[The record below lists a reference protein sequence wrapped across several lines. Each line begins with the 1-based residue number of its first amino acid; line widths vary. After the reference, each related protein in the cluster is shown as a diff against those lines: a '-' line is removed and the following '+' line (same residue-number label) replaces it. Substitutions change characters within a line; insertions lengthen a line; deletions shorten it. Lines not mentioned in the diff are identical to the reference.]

1 MSARRGANAFMV
13 IGTAFTASACESE
26 PFTPPPGFESPS
38 PGAVLN
44 LAVGERITLSASAIR
59 GSLEIPGA
67 DASRSYLFVIH
78 DVRSEQG
85 GPTDVRMEVTRVLAT
100 LSREPPSRVRTTSSD
115 AGGSVPRRA
124 GARSDD
130 PFDRWF
136 TTGES
141 DFRTRVAADLRR
153 ASARSAEPRSSGF
166 DPGVRASMAASVP
179 KTGELLEFGSPVE
192 ADGSL
197 ATCTSQSRVT
207 GRVRAV
213 GPHFAIVEDTLVAGP
228 FTSTD
233 FAELLA
239 EIETVAYPVD
249 SAYFGTPHDID
260 ANGRVILLMSGEV
273 NRLGAAGFFTSSDL
287 ALKEDC
293 PTSNEGEV
301 LWMLAPDPAR
311 QFGFDPIP
319 TDLIRARIAGVV
331 VHELQHLIHL
341 ERRVYESGGGLDSAD
356 LVWLN
361 EGLSHIAEEV
371 AGLFAGGLRTGQN
384 YALPDLPTSEGRER
398 FERYHLNDFR
408 FMREYFQDTGGVP
421 LLLDGQVTRGQ
432 LQKARGFG
440 YLFLRWLADQY
451 AGGGAPGLV
460 GTEREQAF
468 FRSLAI
474 GGPDLRQ
481 SVENILGRLSELG
494 IDESWEAL
502 FSAYVAAP
510 ALDDL
515 TQGFN
520 LETELQI
527 LSWDF
532 PQAYE
537 TASRN
542 GFLLDFPSGF
552 PLDPKLILLRTIP
565 FIGFRDDFTLLPS
578 TAAYFRLEGAF
589 ATPVSRVAVTGLDGR
604 ALPPER
610 DVLITIVRTL

>member
-1 MSARRGANAFMV
+1 ML
-13 IGTAFTASACESE
+13 
-26 PFTPPPGFESPS
+26 P
-38 PGAVLN
+38 
-44 LAVGERITLSASAIR
+44 
-59 GSLEIPGA
+59 
-67 DASRSYLFVIH
+67 
-78 DVRSEQG
+78 
-85 GPTDVRMEVTRVLAT
+85 
-100 LSREPPSRVRTTSSD
+100 
-115 AGGSVPRRA
+115 
-124 GARSDD
+124 DD
-130 PFDRWF
+130 PFDSWF
-136 TTGES
+136 GRGET
-141 DFRTRVAADLRR
+141 DFRKRVAADLRR
-153 ASARSAEPRSSGF
+153 ASARSIEPRTSGF
-166 DPGVRASMAASVP
+166 GPGVRASTAASVP
-179 KTGELLEFGSPVE
+179 TVGELLEFGSPVE

-228 FTSTD
+228 FANAD

-249 SAYFGTPHDID
+249 SAYFGTPKDID
-260 ANGRVILLMSGEV
+260 GNGRVIILMSGEV

-287 ALKEDC
+287 AASEDC

-301 LWMLAPDPAR
+301 LWLLAPDPAR

-341 ERRVYESGGGLDSAD
+341 ERRVYESGGDLDSAD

-371 AGLFAGGLRTGQN
+371 AGFFVSGRRTGQN
-384 YALPDLPTSEGRER
+384 YDLADLRTSEGVVW

-408 FMREYFQDTGGVP
+408 FMRQYFQDTGGVP
-421 LLLDGQVTRGQ
+421 LLLDGLVTRGQ

-451 AGGGAPGLV
+451 AGGGASGLV

-468 FRSLAI
+468 FRSLSV
-474 GGPDLRQ
+474 GGPDLRR
-481 SVENILGRLSELG
+481 SVDNILGALSELG
-494 IDESWEAL
+494 TNESWEAL

-510 ALDDL
+510 AVDDL
-515 TQGFN
+515 TQGFD
-520 LETELQI
+520 LDTGLQI

-537 TASRN
+537 TASQN
-542 GFLLDFPSGF
+542 GFSLDFPDGF
-552 PLDPKLILLRTIP
+552 PLEPKLILLRTIP
-565 FIGFRDDFTLLPS
+565 FGGFSDDFTLLPT
-578 TAAYFRLEGAF
+578 TAAYFRIEGAF
-589 ATPVSRVAVTGLDGR
+589 ETPLSRVIVTAPGGG
-604 ALPPER
+604 ALPPDSDIR
-610 DVLITIVRTL
+610 ITIIRTL